1 MQHEYAASAWAVMCR
16 MGGILVVDELN
27 GNGSHRLENVMTME
41 MGLHGLFDSLSLWFK
56 ATVGYCILLLWHR
69 YVLT

>member
-1 MQHEYAASAWAVMCR
+1 

-41 MGLHGLFDSLSLWFK
+41 MGLHGLFDSLSLWFE
-56 ATVGYCILLLWHR
+56 ATVRYCFAALA
-69 YVLT
+69 